1 MAVYKLQKRGRSSRR
16 VAVRAER
23 IEWNIP
29 AIIVC
34 VLLAFAFW
42 LYTASFANKNAGEMI
57 DALSLHYNRARQAA
71 ITQEITEIVSGA
83 EAL

>member
-1 MAVYKLQKRGRSSRR
+1 MAVYKVHKRGRSSRR

-23 IEWNIP
+23 IEWNVP

-42 LYTASFANKNAGEMI
+42 LYATNVANKNAGEKV
-57 DALSLHYNRARQAA
+57 DPDVTSPEVAVVDVADGVA
-71 ITQEITEIVSGA
+71 TV
-83 EAL
+83 

>member
-1 MAVYKLQKRGRSSRR
+1 MAVYKLHKRGRSSRR

-23 IEWNIP
+23 IEWNVP

-42 LYTASFANKNAGEMI
+42 LYTASFANKDAGEKV
-57 DALSLHYNRARQAA
+57 DPDVTSPEAA
-71 ITQEITEIVSGA
+71 VVDMADGVATV
-83 EAL
+83 

>member
-23 IEWNIP
+23 IEWNVP

-42 LYTASFANKNAGEMI
+42 LYTASFANKNAGEKVDPDVTSPEAAMVDVVDG
-57 DALSLHYNRARQAA
+57 DAA
-71 ITQEITEIVSGA
+71 V
-83 EAL
+83 